1 MWSYHNQIKECH
13 TMEFTKLNAP
23 SLKELFIN
31 QLETM
36 ILSGKIP
43 IGEKLPS
50 ERELSESMQVSRAVV
65 NAGIAELARKGFLV
79 IRPRVGTFVADY
91 RRNGTLETLIS
102 IMNYN
107 GGVLRDAEIRSI
119 LELRIAFETLAV
131 ELSILK
137 ITEEDL
143 KLLKKYID
151 EMKETTSVEEA
162 SKLAF
167 QFQHELAC
175 LSGNTLLPLIVS
187 SFQIPVMSLW
197 KRFCRLYGTQALYHN
212 TAVLYEYMERRE
224 LQKAK
229 DWLVSSIND
238 TIFGNKQI
246 YY

>member
-1 MWSYHNQIKECH
+1 
-13 TMEFTKLNAP
+13 MEFTKISAP

-36 ILSGKIP
+36 ILSGKLP

-50 ERELSESMQVSRAVV
+50 ERELAESMQVSRAVV
-65 NAGIAELARKGFLV
+65 NAGIVELARMGFL
-79 IRPRVGTFVADY
+79 IIKPRVGTFVADY

-119 LELRIAFETLAV
+119 LELRIAYETLAI
-131 ELSILK
+131 ELCIPK
-137 ITEEDL
+137 ITDEDI
-143 KLLKKYID
+143 KLLKSHV
-151 EMKETTSVEEA
+151 ENMKQSNSVEEVT
-162 SKLAF
+162 SLAF

-197 KRFCRLYGTQALYHN
+197 ERFCRLYGIESLYNN
-212 TAVLYEYMERRE
+212 TAVLCEYIENKE

-229 DWLVSSIND
+229 DWLSASIND
-238 TIFGNKQI
+238 TIFGSKQI